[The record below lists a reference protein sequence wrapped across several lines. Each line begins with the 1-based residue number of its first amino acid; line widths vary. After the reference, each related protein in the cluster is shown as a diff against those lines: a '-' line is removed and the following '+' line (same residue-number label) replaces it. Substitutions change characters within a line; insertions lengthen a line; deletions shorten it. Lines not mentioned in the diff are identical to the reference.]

1 MEKRLEVDVQVIVHA
16 TEDLEKI
23 FDAFKQAFDVDREKF
38 STQTVQGHFE
48 NPIILLSCKL
58 KKKDAKNFVNAL
70 ISKIPKE
77 ELEIIMEDL
86 QNRCDDSS
94 LHLRISK
101 QSLVRGKIELADID
115 PVKLKIYTPI
125 YVQKDLIKTYS
136 EILNW
141 TD

>member
-1 MEKRLEVDVQVIVHA
+1 MEKRLEVDIQVIVHA
-16 TEDLEKI
+16 TENLEKI
-23 FDAFKQAFDVDREKF
+23 FDAFNQVFGVDGDKF

-58 KKKDAKNFVNAL
+58 KKKDAKNFVKVL

-77 ELEIIMEDL
+77 ELETIREDL

-125 YVQKDLIKTYS
+125 YVQKDLIKMYS